1 MPLMWFWTDFSVI
14 RSVSPMPAFDSPC
27 ASRRSTAYCRSVS
40 RETADP
46 ARGATRSS
54 SAGSSVV
61 RPSAAART
69 AVTSVAASVDEVFD
83 RYDQPAATSGGRS
96 RSRSIASC
104 ADSSRMPRSGWCRR
118 SVTPSAM
125 PLPSGRSMSSTAT
138 SAAPGRSAA
147 APSLTVPTEA
157 TTRMSSAAPR
167 VSSSMDR
174 NRGWSS
180 TTTTRVVRAAESDI
194 ADSMVARPAERATAR
209 GRPAPGPPAGRT
221 AAMPTPLTLDAAA
234 VRADRRTLLL
244 AAGTIMTVF
253 AVGAAAQTAWVY
265 GNQGGMV
272 PVGTRI
278 LANLTAVASMLV
290 ILAVTGVSLPQRGR
304 LAVVVGVLSA
314 GVTASGVRFAFQLLL
329 QVYEDPSR
337 QVISAELASGA
348 VVAWIAATMGLA
360 AMLSQRKL
368 RTEVAERAQA
378 RLQIELAL
386 AALQHEEV
394 RVRREVAEG
403 LHGSMQQRLVLVVAR
418 LDALLA
424 ELGEAG
430 DRRAVTA
437 EDVALLR
444 EVREQ
449 IETVREADVRTT
461 SRMLYPEQLEVGIEH
476 P

>member
-1 MPLMWFWTDFSVI
+1 
-14 RSVSPMPAFDSPC
+14 
-27 ASRRSTAYCRSVS
+27 
-40 RETADP
+40 
-46 ARGATRSS
+46 
-54 SAGSSVV
+54 
-61 RPSAAART
+61 
-69 AVTSVAASVDEVFD
+69 
-83 RYDQPAATSGGRS
+83 
-96 RSRSIASC
+96 
-104 ADSSRMPRSGWCRR
+104 
-118 SVTPSAM
+118 
-125 PLPSGRSMSSTAT
+125 
-138 SAAPGRSAA
+138 
-147 APSLTVPTEA
+147 
-157 TTRMSSAAPR
+157 
-167 VSSSMDR
+167 
-174 NRGWSS
+174 
-180 TTTTRVVRAAESDI
+180 
-194 ADSMVARPAERATAR
+194 
-209 GRPAPGPPAGRT
+209 
-221 AAMPTPLTLDAAA
+221 MPTALTRDAAA

-253 AVGAAAQTAWVY
+253 AIGAAAQTAWVY

-290 ILAVTGVSLPQRGR
+290 ILAVTGVSLPQRGP

-329 QVYEDPSR
+329 DVYVDPSQ

-360 AMLSQRKL
+360 AMLSQRRL

-418 LDALLA
+418 LDALVA

-461 SRMLYPEQLEVGIEH
+461 SRMLYPEQLEVGMVPAIRALLGRIPRSVNTRLGVSDEVRVVDDPADPRLTRSERLLAVRVVEEAISNALRH
-476 P
+476 GQAEVVDVRVSLVGDALEVRVSDDGHGFGDDAGAPSGTARLADRLRLVGGDLRVTSVPGDGTQVVALLPVDSLRDATL